1 MYVHALFFS
10 PLALFVDDT
19 PFEDLPSFKEKDK
32 IETDD
37 IVNRLKNGPVIKS
50 SSQEEEKEEEEKEED
65 EEEEPIN
72 EEEEDEEEAV
82 FFSNNG
88 DAADEDDNWLDF
100 GAISLQPAAEAVSES
115 GVSTAD
121 APKQMSEEE
130 VKKKRVEEYTAGL
143 VDLNFF

>member
-1 MYVHALFFS
+1 MEKISNGILEVQIAETGAELRSIRKDGAEYLWQGDEKHWKRHAPLLFPFVGRLTEKRYVYKGES
-10 PLALFVDDT
+10 Y
-19 PFEDLPSFKEKDK
+19 EM
-32 IETDD
+32 
-37 IVNRLKNGPVIKS
+37 S
-50 SSQEEEKEEEEKEED
+50 SHGFAPTSAF
-65 EEEEPIN
+65 
-72 EEEEDEEEAV
+72 AV
-82 FFSNNG
+82 ASNNG

-115 GVSTAD
+115 GASTAD

>member
-1 MYVHALFFS
+1 M
-10 PLALFVDDT
+10 
-19 PFEDLPSFKEKDK
+19 
-32 IETDD
+32 
-37 IVNRLKNGPVIKS
+37 IKS
-50 SSQEEEKEEEEKEED
+50 SAQEEEE
-65 EEEEPIN
+65 EEEEPEEGEEEPVN

-88 DAADEDDNWLDF
+88 DAADEEDNWLDF

-115 GVSTAD
+115 AAPAAG
-121 APKQMSEEE
+121 APKAMSEEE

>member
-50 SSQEEEKEEEEKEED
+50 SSQEEEEKE
-65 EEEEPIN
+65 

-115 GVSTAD
+115 GASTAD

>member
-1 MYVHALFFS
+1 M
-10 PLALFVDDT
+10 FVDDV
-19 PFEDLPSFKEKDK
+19 PFEDLPSFKDKDK

-37 IVNRLKNGPVIKS
+37 LVNRLKNGPVIKS
-50 SSQEEEKEEEEKEED
+50 SSQEEEEEQEEEQEEG
-65 EEEEPIN
+65 EEEPVN
-72 EEEEDEEEAV
+72 EEIEDEEEAV

-88 DAADEDDNWLDF
+88 DAADEEDNWLDF

-115 GVSTAD
+115 AAPAAG
-121 APKQMSEEE
+121 APKAMSEEE